1 MQSSGTRPDSPDQ
14 DQDTPLQPL
23 FHSEGSSD
31 PMPVS
36 KKAGTDRGMMD
47 NVGLGLVVVRRSFPF
62 RSQLMHVGWLRA
74 FSDTHLS
81 LGIGRKLSCKS
92 LPSHLNITDLKS
104 YGWFTF
110 HPTLQSLSIAS
121 LILGTTF
128 SS

>member
-1 MQSSGTRPDSPDQ
+1 MQSCGTRPDSPDQ
-14 DQDTPLQPL
+14 NQDTPLEPL

-36 KKAGTDRGMMD
+36 KNAVNDRGMMD
-47 NVGLGLVVVRRSFPF
+47 TVGLGLVVVRQSFSF
-62 RSQLMHVGWLRA
+62 RSQLIRIGWLRTICT
-74 FSDTHLS
+74 THLS
-81 LGIGRKLSCKS
+81 PGIGGKLGCKS
-92 LPSHLNITDLKS
+92 LPSHLNITDLKT